1 MSDHERQRMLRDLSG
16 QGVVYAIALIAV
28 VLLITWMEVGSGT
41 DTDPPPPASPAEN
54 PPLFPS
60 SR

>member
-1 MSDHERQRMLRDLSG
+1 MLRDLSG